1 MLKTEWMKNC
11 SNKEDETWCIGHFY
25 ETDGSL
31 EELIVLESDI
41 RLKIMHGGIVGKL
54 IEMCVVLIVKDH
66 VS

>member
-1 MLKTEWMKNC
+1 M
-11 SNKEDETWCIGHFY
+11 CIGHFY